1 MGIGIYL
8 DDLREGL
15 TKKLYHYIQI
25 NQHHFI
31 LYCNFTQNAAANI
44 AKPQVR
50 KAKSI
55 NTIARIYCF
64 VKEIFDYTGLF
75 IQRKPS

>member
-15 TKKLYHYIQI
+15 TKELYHYIQI

-31 LYCNFTQNAAANI
+31 LYCKFLQKVRPANI
-44 AKPQVR
+44 AKPQIR
-50 KAKSI
+50 KA
-55 NTIARIYCF
+55 
-64 VKEIFDYTGLF
+64 
-75 IQRKPS
+75 QR